1 MQRITEN
8 IYVEN
13 IYVLVILA
21 AIGTFLLV
29 ISFLLLHIYN
39 QNRLLKQQ
47 QLLQQTEIMHQK
59 KLAYTIFA
67 SQEEERKRIGNDL
80 HDSVGA
86 ALSALRMII
95 ENIKEGAAPGTS
107 QSFKQTSKAMIDKI
121 IADTRNIAHN
131 LSPGILSLYGF
142 SEALAELADLMERS
156 GKLVVNIDN
165 EAENMLAQLPHQTA
179 LSVYRVLEELLNN
192 TIRHAEATNVQ
203 IRFWQEG
210 GTLAV
215 YYRDDGKGFSDNPG
229 KGMGLMNIRNRL
241 NVISATYELQPA
253 VEKGFSIRINIPS

>member
-1 MQRITEN
+1 MQRIA
-8 IYVEN
+8 EN

-95 ENIKEGAAPGTS
+95 ENIEEGAAPGI
-107 QSFKQTSKAMIDKI
+107 KQTSKAMIDKI

-156 GKLVVNIDN
+156 GKLVVIIDN
-165 EAENMLAQLPHQTA
+165 EAESMLAQLPHQTA

-210 GTLAV
+210 GKLAL

-241 NVISATYELQPA
+241 NVISATYELQSA
-253 VEKGFSIRINIPS
+253 VEKGFSIRINIPL